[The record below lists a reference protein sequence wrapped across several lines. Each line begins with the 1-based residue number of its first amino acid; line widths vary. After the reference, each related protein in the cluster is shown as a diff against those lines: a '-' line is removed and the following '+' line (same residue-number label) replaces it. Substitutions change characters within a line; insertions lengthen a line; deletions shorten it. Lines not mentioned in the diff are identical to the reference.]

1 MSSSFALRNA
11 RIVLENEIFDGSI
24 QIRDGLI
31 ADICAGSSNIGED
44 CHGDLLLPGLIEIH
58 TDNLERHLLPRPKV
72 RWPAMAALLGHDAE
86 IAAAGITTVFDAL
99 GIGDDDPDAVRGGG
113 MGDILGAMQAGQQ
126 SGVLRVDH
134 RLHIRCELPAPNTL
148 ALFEPFARSPR
159 VGLLSLMDHTPG
171 QRQWSQINHA
181 RTYFT
186 GKKGWTVERFDH
198 HVAQAPIAQER
209 FARPHRDYFL
219 QWARAHRIPLAS
231 HDDTT
236 PEHIAQAVA
245 DGITIAE
252 FPTTVEAARAARQAN
267 MLIIMGGPNVVR
279 GGSHS
284 GNVAALDLARA
295 GLLDALS
302 SDYVPGSLLLGAF
315 QLVQQAGWPLYQ
327 AIATVSRKP
336 ALALG
341 LHDRGAIDQGLRADL
356 ARVRLVDQQ
365 PAVRAVW
372 CGGVR
377 VS

>member
-11 RIVLENEIFDGSI
+11 RIVLENEIFEGSI

-44 CHGDLLLPGLIEIH
+44 CQGDLLLPGLIEIH

-148 ALFEPFARSPR
+148 ALFEPFATSPR

-209 FARPHRDYFL
+209 FARPHRD
-219 QWARAHRIPLAS
+219 S
-231 HDDTT
+231 
-236 PEHIAQAVA
+236 
-245 DGITIAE
+245 DGC
-252 FPTTVEAARAARQAN
+252 RR
-267 MLIIMGGPNVVR
+267 R
-279 GGSHS
+279 GH
-284 GNVAALDLARA
+284 AALN
-295 GLLDALS
+295 
-302 SDYVPGSLLLGAF
+302 P
-315 QLVQQAGWPLYQ
+315 
-327 AIATVSRKP
+327 
-336 ALALG
+336 
-341 LHDRGAIDQGLRADL
+341 
-356 ARVRLVDQQ
+356 
-365 PAVRAVW
+365 
-372 CGGVR
+372 
-377 VS
+377 